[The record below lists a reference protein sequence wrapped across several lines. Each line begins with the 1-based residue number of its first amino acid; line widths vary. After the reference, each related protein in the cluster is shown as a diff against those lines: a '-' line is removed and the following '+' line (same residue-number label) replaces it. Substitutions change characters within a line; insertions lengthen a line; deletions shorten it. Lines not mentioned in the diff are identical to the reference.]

1 MIKSMTGFGRGKYEN
16 EGRTYTVEIKS
27 VNHKY
32 SDINV
37 RLPRFLNNVEDKIR
51 KRVAEVISR
60 GKIDIFV
67 SFENYSNKGT
77 TIRIN
82 KDLAKEYIRELKEL
96 AEEAD
101 LRFDLNVID
110 VSKFPEILKLE
121 DEDNDELIGQEVM
134 IALDDALGKFVS
146 MREIEGEKLVEDI
159 ERRIYLIQEKV
170 SEVTKFSST
179 LVEEYMARLQTRVN
193 ELLAPGVVD
202 DARLMQEIVIF
213 SDKSSIEEELTRL
226 KSHISQFLE
235 LIKQSSPIGKKIDF
249 LIQEI
254 NREVN
259 TIGSKAN
266 SLDITNKVIEIK
278 TEVENIREQ
287 FQNIEQSL

>member
-1 MIKSMTGFGRGKYEN
+1 MTGFGRGKYEN

-37 RLPRFLNNVEDKIR
+37 RLPRFLNSVEDKIR

-82 KDLAKEYIRELKEL
+82 KDLAKEYIKELKSL
-96 AEEAD
+96 ADEAE

-146 MREIEGEKLVEDI
+146 MREIEGQKLVEDI

-170 SEVTKFSST
+170 NEVTKFSST

-202 DARLMQEIVIF
+202 EARLMQEIVIF

-287 FQNIEQSL
+287 IQNIE

>member
-37 RLPRFLNNVEDKIR
+37 RLPRFLNSVEDKIR

-60 GKIDIFV
+60 GKIDIYV
-67 SFENYSNKGT
+67 SFENYSSTGT

-82 KDLAKEYIRELKEL
+82 KELAKEYIKELKSL

-121 DEDNDELIGQEVM
+121 DDDDDELIGQEVM
-134 IALDDALGKFVS
+134 IALDDALDKFVN
-146 MREIEGEKLVEDI
+146 MREVEGTKLVEDI
-159 ERRIYLIQEKV
+159 ERRIYIIQDKV
-170 SEVTKFSST
+170 NEITNFSST
-179 LVEEYMARLQTRVN
+179 LVEEYMTRLTTRVN

-202 DARLMQEIVIF
+202 EARLMQEIVIF

-287 FQNIEQSL
+287 IQNIE

>member
-37 RLPRFLNNVEDKIR
+37 RLPRFLNSVEDKIR

-82 KDLAKEYIRELKEL
+82 KELAKEYIKELKSL
-96 AEEAD
+96 ANEAD

-134 IALDDALGKFVS
+134 VALDDALEKFVS
-146 MREIEGEKLVEDI
+146 MREIEGQKLVEDI

-170 SEVTKFSST
+170 NEITKFSST

-202 DARLMQEIVIF
+202 EARLMQEIVIF

-287 FQNIEQSL
+287 IQNIE

>member
-16 EGRTYTVEIKS
+16 EGRSYTVEIKS

-37 RLPRFLNNVEDKIR
+37 RLPRFLNSVEDKIR
-51 KRVAEVISR
+51 KTISNSISR
-60 GKIDIFV
+60 GKIDVFIT
-67 SFENYSNKGT
+67 FENYSSKGT

-82 KDLAKEYIRELKEL
+82 RELAKEYIKELKEL
-96 AEEAD
+96 ATEAD
-101 LRFDLNVID
+101 LKFDLNVID
-110 VSKFPEILKLE
+110 VSKFPEILKIE
-121 DEDNDELIGQEVM
+121 DDQDEELIENELM
-134 IALDDALGKFVS
+134 IAVNDALDKFVS
-146 MREIEGEKLVEDI
+146 MREIEGEKLIQDI
-159 ERRIYLIQEKV
+159 EKRIYLIQDKV
-170 SEVTKFSST
+170 NEITKYSGT
-179 LVEEYMARLQTRVN
+179 LVEEYMKKLQVRVK
-193 ELLAPGVVD
+193 ELMDNQTVD
-202 DARLMQEIVIF
+202 ENRLMQEIVIF

-254 NREVN
+254 NRETN

-266 SLDITNKVIEIK
+266 CLEITNLVIEVK

-287 FQNIEQSL
+287 IQNIE

>member
-32 SDINV
+32 TDINV
-37 RLPRFLNNVEDKIR
+37 RLPKFLNSMEDQIR
-51 KRVAEVISR
+51 KRIRNVISR
-60 GKIDIFV
+60 GKIDVFV
-67 SFENYSNKGT
+67 NFENYSNKGT
-77 TIRIN
+77 SIKIN
-82 KDLAKEYIRELKEL
+82 KELAKDYLFQLKEL
-96 AEEAD
+96 AEET
-101 LRFDLNVID
+101 NID
-110 VSKFPEILKLE
+110 FSVNIIDISKLPEVLKME
-121 DEDNDELIGQEVM
+121 EDSDEDLIGNELM
-134 IALDDALGKFVS
+134 IAVDFALENFIK
-146 MREIEGEKLVEDI
+146 MREIEGEKLIEDI
-159 ERRIYLIQEKV
+159 EKRIYAIQGKV
-170 SEVTKFSST
+170 NEIAKYSST
-179 LVEEYMARLQTRVN
+179 LVEEYIEKLKLRVN
-193 ELLAPGVVD
+193 ELLAPGTVD
-202 DARLMQEIVIF
+202 ENRLMQEIVIF

-226 KSHISQFLE
+226 KSHISQFLD

-266 SLDITNKVIEIK
+266 CLEITNRVIEIK

-287 FQNIEQSL
+287 IQNIE

>member
-16 EGRTYTVEIKS
+16 EGRNYTVDIKS

-32 SDINV
+32 TDISV
-37 RLPRFLNNVEDKIR
+37 RLPRFLNSEEDKIR
-51 KRVAEVISR
+51 KRISGAISR
-60 GKIDIFV
+60 GKVDV
-67 SFENYSNKGT
+67 LVTFENYSSKGT
-77 TIRIN
+77 NIRIN
-82 KDLAKEYIRELKEL
+82 KDLAKDYIRELKEL
-96 AEEAD
+96 AEETD
-101 LRFDLNVID
+101 LKFNVDVID
-110 VSKFPEILKLE
+110 ISKFPEILKIE
-121 DEDNDELIGQEVM
+121 DEQDEELIGNELM
-134 IALDDALGKFVS
+134 IAVDDALNKFIS
-146 MREIEGEKLVEDI
+146 MREIEGARLIEDI
-159 ERRIYLIQEKV
+159 ESRIYLIQNKV
-170 SEVTKFSST
+170 NEITAYSST
-179 LVEEYMARLQTRVN
+179 LVTEYMEKLKQRVN
-193 ELLAPGVVD
+193 ELLEPSTVD
-202 DARLMQEIVIF
+202 ENRLMQEIVIF

-266 SLDITNKVIEIK
+266 CLEITNRVIEIK

-287 FQNIEQSL
+287 IQNIE

>member
-37 RLPRFLNNVEDKIR
+37 RLPRFLNSVEDKIR

-82 KDLAKEYIRELKEL
+82 KDLANEYIKELKSL

-134 IALDDALGKFVS
+134 IALDDALEKFVS
-146 MREIEGEKLVEDI
+146 MREIEGKKLVEDI

-170 SEVTKFSST
+170 NEVTKFSST
-179 LVEEYMARLQTRVN
+179 LVEDYMARLQTRVN

-202 DARLMQEIVIF
+202 EARLMQEIVIF

-287 FQNIEQSL
+287 IQNIE

>member
-37 RLPRFLNNVEDKIR
+37 RLPRFLNSVEDKIR

-67 SFENYSNKGT
+67 SFENYSSKGT

-82 KDLAKEYIRELKEL
+82 KELAKEYIKELKSL

-101 LRFDLNVID
+101 LRFDLSVID

-134 IALDDALGKFVS
+134 IALDDALEKFVS
-146 MREIEGEKLVEDI
+146 MREVEGQKLVEDI
-159 ERRIYLIQEKV
+159 ERRIYLIQDKV
-170 SEVTKFSST
+170 NEVTKFSST
-179 LVEEYMARLQTRVN
+179 LVEEYMTRLQTRVN
-193 ELLAPGVVD
+193 ELLAPGTVD
-202 DARLMQEIVIF
+202 ETRLMQEIVIF

-287 FQNIEQSL
+287 IQNIE